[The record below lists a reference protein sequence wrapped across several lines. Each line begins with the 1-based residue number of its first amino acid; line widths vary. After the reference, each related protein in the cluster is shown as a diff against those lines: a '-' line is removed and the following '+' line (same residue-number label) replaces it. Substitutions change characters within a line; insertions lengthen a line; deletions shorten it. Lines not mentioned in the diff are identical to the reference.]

1 MLSEKEV
8 LAKYGYTL
16 DEYNKEFDVGY
27 INIEYLKNKTYK
39 ITSGQEHIE
48 DKKIKQ
54 VEIKDYSKRLEKQ
67 LRYFNKYK
75 IRNEK
80 NLYKMSRSAYSK
92 ALREIYRA
100 EVSITNDEI
109 YDALETTVI
118 SGRDVVRNILYFFR
132 RQFKPIPEIKE
143 LHKQNKGKE
152 LNDNKELHEFD
163 FKDKDINLLL
173 TDIKTFLAKE
183 EEITFT
189 DYLKIIYLLESIKKY
204 KQFEQFKET
213 EYVKTKKNTIVK
225 QIAEILDIKEKTD
238 EQE

>member
-39 ITSGQEHIE
+39 ITSGQEHI
-48 DKKIKQ
+48 DNKKIKQ
-54 VEIKDYSKRLEKQ
+54 VEIKDYSKRLETQ

-75 IRNEK
+75 IRNEE

-92 ALREIYRA
+92 ALREVYRA

-118 SGRDVVRNILYFFR
+118 SGKDIAESIYYFIR
-132 RQFKPIPEIKE
+132 RQTKTIPEIKE
-143 LHKQNKGKE
+143 LHKKNQKKE
-152 LNDNKELHEFD
+152 LNDEKEIHEFQ
-163 FKDKDINLLL
+163 FKDKNVDLLL
-173 TDIKTFLAKE
+173 EEIKEFLDNEK
-183 EEITFT
+183 EITFT
-189 DYLKIIYLLESIKKY
+189 DYLKIIYLLERIKIY

-213 EYVKTKKNTIVK
+213 EYIKKKKKVIVK
-225 QIAEILDIKEKTD
+225 QIAEILAIEENTD
-238 EQE
+238 GQE

>member
-39 ITSGQEHIE
+39 ITTGQEHIE

-54 VEIKDYSKRLEKQ
+54 VEIKDYSKRLETQ
-67 LRYFNKYK
+67 LRHFKKYK
-75 IRNEK
+75 IKNEE
-80 NLYKMSRSAYSK
+80 NLYKMSKREYSK
-92 ALREIYRA
+92 SLRELYRT
-100 EVSITNDEI
+100 EVAITNEEI
-109 YDALETTVI
+109 YDALETTLV
-118 SGRDVVRNILYFFR
+118 SGKDIAESIYYYFR
-132 RQFKPIPEIKE
+132 RQTKKIPEIKE
-143 LHKQNKGKE
+143 LHKQNKKKE
-152 LNDNKELHEFD
+152 LNDNKALHDFD
-163 FKDKDINLLL
+163 FKDNDINILL
-173 TDIKTFLAKE
+173 TDIKTFLANE

-213 EYVKTKKNTIVK
+213 EYVKKKKNTIVK
-225 QIAEILDIKEKTD
+225 QIAEILEIKENTD
-238 EQE
+238 EKE

>member
-39 ITSGQEHIE
+39 ITTGQEHIE

-54 VEIKDYSKRLEKQ
+54 VEIKDYSKRLETQ
-67 LRYFNKYK
+67 LRYFKKYK
-75 IRNEK
+75 IRNEE

-92 ALREIYRA
+92 SLREIYRA
-100 EVSITNDEI
+100 EVSITNEEI
-109 YDALETTVI
+109 YDALETTVV
-118 SGRDVVRNILYFFR
+118 SGKDIAESIYYYFR
-132 RQFKPIPEIKE
+132 RQTKKIPEIKE
-143 LHKQNKGKE
+143 LHKQNKKKE
-152 LNDNKELHEFD
+152 LNDNKALHDFD
-163 FKDKDINLLL
+163 FKDKDINILLA
-173 TDIKTFLAKE
+173 DIKTFLNNE

-213 EYVKTKKNTIVK
+213 EYVKKKKNTIVK
-225 QIAEILDIKEKTD
+225 QIAEILEIKETTD